1 MHSLQYPDLCISSIA
16 NDFLQYIHSI
26 SFMTIIASIPHFIK
40 DTLLNVFLERYT
52 HFFMDEEIT
61 EYADNYINIDV
72 TFDVTLVKQA
82 NR

>member
-1 MHSLQYPDLCISSIA
+1 
-16 NDFLQYIHSI
+16 
-26 SFMTIIASIPHFIK
+26 
-40 DTLLNVFLERYT
+40 
-52 HFFMDEEIT
+52 MDEKIT

>member
-1 MHSLQYPDLCISSIA
+1 MYFFDCKRFFTIHALYVFYGYH
-16 NDFLQYIHSI
+16 DFNPS
-26 SFMTIIASIPHFIK
+26 FIK

>member
-1 MHSLQYPDLCISSIA
+1 M
-16 NDFLQYIHSI
+16 
-26 SFMTIIASIPHFIK
+26 SFMAIMTSVPHSFK
-40 DTLLNVFLERYT
+40 DTLLHVSLERYT